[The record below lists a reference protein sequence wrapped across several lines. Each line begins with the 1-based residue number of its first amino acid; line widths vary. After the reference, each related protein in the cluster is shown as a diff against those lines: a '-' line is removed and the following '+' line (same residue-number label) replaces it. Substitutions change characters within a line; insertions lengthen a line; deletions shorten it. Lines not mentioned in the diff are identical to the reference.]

1 MKRRPNGGIAAHR
14 RFALPL
20 ALVLTLGL
28 ACSAGDETPDVSTAA
43 PVTVRVGVAGESF
56 DVEVAADPA
65 SRIRGLSG
73 RDSIPHNGGM
83 LFVLP
88 RPAPMR
94 MVMRD
99 CPRPIDV
106 AFADA
111 MGRVV
116 AIHAMVPEPPRRAD
130 ETSSGYESRLPQY
143 PSGQPAQFALEVAG
157 GRLSELGLRVGDR
170 LHFAAQELIERAN

>member
-1 MKRRPNGGIAAHR
+1 VEHRPGGRIAARHR
-14 RFALPL
+14 LAVAL
-20 ALVLTLGL
+20 AVALGL
-28 ACSAGDETPDVSTAA
+28 ACSSGEQTPAVSAEA
-43 PVTVRVGVAGESF
+43 PATVQVGVAGESF

-65 SRIRGLSG
+65 SRVRGLSG

-88 RPAPMR
+88 RPAPIR

-99 CPRPIDV
+99 CAKPIDV

-170 LHFAAQELIERAN
+170 LHFPAQQLIERAN